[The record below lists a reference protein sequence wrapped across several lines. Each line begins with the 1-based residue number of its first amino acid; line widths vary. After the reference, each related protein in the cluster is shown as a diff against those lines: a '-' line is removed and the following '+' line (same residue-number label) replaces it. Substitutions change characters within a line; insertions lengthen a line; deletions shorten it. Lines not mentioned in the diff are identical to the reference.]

1 MIQTSKLATLITV
14 LDSYNKMTIDNS
26 ENCDY
31 GKEGWSMFHTVN
43 KFCRKQHFKLNQ
55 FENHLATAYFEKI
68 KQLDIELFEDKLF
81 SPPVLVIHLL
91 WYLRDEVRYLP
102 IVSRFGHY
110 NFKAYMHDIDHSKIR
125 KEAMHHSYV
134 IERYLSAWSEVL
146 KDEKAKLEE
155 KRSHIVNDK
164 MAS

>member
-1 MIQTSKLATLITV
+1 MIPTSKLATLITV
-14 LDSYNKMTIDNS
+14 LDSYNKMTLDNS

-55 FENHLATAYFEKI
+55 FESHLATAYFEKI
-68 KQLDIELFEDKLF
+68 KQLDIDLFEDKLF
-81 SPPVLVIHLL
+81 SPPVLVIHIL

-110 NFKAYMHDIDHSKIR
+110 NFKAYLQEIDASHIR
-125 KEAMHHSYV
+125 KEADYQAIV
-134 IERYLSAWSEVL
+134 FEKFLEAWSEVL
-146 KDEKAKLEE
+146 KEEKAKLEE
-155 KRSHIVNDK
+155 KRGHILDDK